1 MGYFNNYQ
9 EAAIQAG
16 YVDHEG
22 DYEVMILGTKDG
34 TTGDGTQYKQ
44 VQCKVNAPGEPPI
57 SIFLTDGKN
66 FNGNFTAFC
75 DTFGL
80 PRGNTD
86 FASWRGKRGVIHI
99 MLTKKD
105 GFTNMVPRW
114 IIDEHGY
121 VVGRGKPVEPQ
132 QNYQAPVAS
141 VQKAGPNGREHEM
154 YGQTTQQQE
163 DDWGNDIPF

>member
-22 DYEVMILGTKDG
+22 DYEIMILGTQEGSTNDG
-34 TTGDGTQYKQ
+34 TAFMR
-44 VQCKVNAPGEPPI
+44 VMCKVNAPGEPPI

-86 FASWRGKRGVIHI
+86 FQSWRGKRGIVHI
-99 MLTKKD
+99 NLVKKD
-105 GFTNMVPRW
+105 GFTNMIPRW
-114 IIDEHGY
+114 ILDEHGY
-121 VVGRGKPVEPQ
+121 VVRNGHNAAPQ
-132 QNYQAPVAS
+132 KNYQQQPAQQQP
-141 VQKAGPNGREHEM
+141 
-154 YGQTTQQQE
+154 YGSTTQSQE
-163 DDWGNDIPF
+163 DEWGDIPF